1 MEVQWLFCR
10 PAIDCVKTQ
19 ILGKVYEYLKMP
31 RSKKKQG
38 ATINL
43 SITGHQFLPHLTLA
57 HSISPAPEG
66 VIACTVEQNL
76 KNKDDH
82 KKYNKASALEA
93 HPFMQTTVLCYSPAL
108 CTLGEQPWMIS
119 LSPLTQ
125 HSQNDLANNNL

>member
-1 MEVQWLFCR
+1 MFFYKLTLSQSVLMCGPQDESLLAHVSQLTPVLPLTQT
-10 PAIDCVKTQ
+10 PALNT
-19 ILGKVYEYLKMP
+19 P
-31 RSKKKQG
+31 S
-38 ATINL
+38 
-43 SITGHQFLPHLTLA
+43 HLTGA